1 VRRATAPMTAREI
14 AEALIAEKAPQATRK
29 QAIDLQAAILS
40 AYGSATAEWWLVT
53 VPPGAMALGGAG
65 MKEAASIG
73 GLRRPQAIRSV
84 IRIIATALLALDA
97 CSLVF
102 LLQVQTKFFL
112 AVNCFPS

>member
-1 VRRATAPMTAREI
+1 MDYVSI
-14 AEALIAEKAPQATRK
+14 QNL
-29 QAIDLQAAILS
+29 DLQGAILV
-40 AYGSATAEWWLVT
+40 ALWKRNPRDGGWRRC
-53 VPPGAMALGGAG
+53 PGAMALGGAG

-73 GLRRPQAIRSV
+73 GLGRPQAIRSV

-112 AVNCFPS
+112 AVNGFPS